1 MKKKVKGI
9 ILAGGL
15 GTRMY
20 PTSKAISKQLIPV
33 YDKPMIYY
41 PLSTLII
48 AEVKDILIIST
59 PQDINSFKNLFGDG
73 KTLGVNIEY
82 AIQHKP
88 RGIAESIIIAEEFLK
103 NSNFFLLLGDNI
115 FYGQNLKSKLIK
127 TKSITKGACIF
138 SYKVNDPENFGNI
151 EFKKNNTIKS
161 IVEKPKKP
169 KSDDIVTGLYFYD
182 SNAINYVKKLK
193 PSNRNELEIT
203 DLNNI
208 YLKRNLLRVN
218 KLGRGYAW
226 IDAGT
231 HDKLLEASNFIKIIE
246 SRQSEKIGCIEEA
259 SYRNGW
265 MKKSDINFIIKKN
278 YNNSYS
284 KYLKKLISS

>member
-138 SYKVNDPENFGNI
+138 SYKVNDPENFGRV
-151 EFKKNNTIKS
+151 EFKKK
-161 IVEKPKKP
+161 
-169 KSDDIVTGLYFYD
+169 
-182 SNAINYVKKLK
+182 
-193 PSNRNELEIT
+193 
-203 DLNNI
+203 
-208 YLKRNLLRVN
+208 
-218 KLGRGYAW
+218 
-226 IDAGT
+226 
-231 HDKLLEASNFIKIIE
+231 
-246 SRQSEKIGCIEEA
+246 
-259 SYRNGW
+259 
-265 MKKSDINFIIKKN
+265 
-278 YNNSYS
+278 
-284 KYLKKLISS
+284 